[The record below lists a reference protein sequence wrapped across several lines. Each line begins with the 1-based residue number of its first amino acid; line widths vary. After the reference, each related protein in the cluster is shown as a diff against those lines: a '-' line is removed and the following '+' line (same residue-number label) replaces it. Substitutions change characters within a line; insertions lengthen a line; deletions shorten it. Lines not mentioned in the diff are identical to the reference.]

1 MAQTLDPVVFATQAN
16 RLDGVVRESM
26 QACLQSARS
35 SVLQARDLSAS
46 ISDSSIRL
54 ITIAQGV
61 PVHVLASNMSIA
73 PIPELFDDIQP
84 GDCFLNNSP
93 FLGCAHHADYSFCTP
108 VFYDDRL
115 MFWVMLRAHQA
126 DTGAPQPTVYLPF
139 AKDVYEEGLHWSC
152 VRVQRD
158 YKDVADVV
166 RIATANIRIPEQFYG
181 DFAAAVGATRVA
193 ERRLL
198 ALIDKHGPDTM
209 EQFIDEWI
217 DYGSRRM
224 VQEIKS
230 LPQGM
235 STSSDYVSGCCVKP
249 IVIQFDD

>member
-1 MAQTLDPVVFATQAN
+1 MAQTLDPVVFATLAN

-139 AKDVYEEGLHWSC
+139 AKDVSTRRVSTGLACECSATTKMSPTWS
-152 VRVQRD
+152 
-158 YKDVADVV
+158 
-166 RIATANIRIPEQFYG
+166 
-181 DFAAAVGATRVA
+181 
-193 ERRLL
+193 
-198 ALIDKHGPDTM
+198 
-209 EQFIDEWI
+209 
-217 DYGSRRM
+217 GSRRPTSASRSSFTATSP
-224 VQEIKS
+224 QLWAPPGWPNAGS
-230 LPQGM
+230 LP
-235 STSSDYVSGCCVKP
+235 
-249 IVIQFDD
+249 